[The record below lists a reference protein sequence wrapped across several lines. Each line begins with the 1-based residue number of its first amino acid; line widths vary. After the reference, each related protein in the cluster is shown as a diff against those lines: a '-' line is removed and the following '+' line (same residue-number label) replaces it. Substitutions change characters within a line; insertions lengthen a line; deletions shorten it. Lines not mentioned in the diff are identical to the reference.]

1 MRKIVCPYCGKI
13 LEVDENKDYEIK
25 CDECNTTFTINDG
38 IKSFDRNYQML
49 KKKGFRLYSR
59 LKFVESNEC
68 YETLLKMNLDDFDIR
83 SKYILNLLYLNT
95 LSSTNY
101 DKVIPLL
108 EESSITL
115 DSTNTYLFLAF
126 LKDVLQNVHVY
137 FSYTSKYLVN
147 ENKVFLNEK
156 YTLTYFKT
164 LKDILDVLTY
174 LKDTMPLLK
183 EGEKEVFFEDESNSN
198 VLPRLEK
205 YLSRCNEELESS
217 HNLVNKGEFKFNK
230 DSLTLDFIPTP
241 NENIIKLDE
250 VSYDDERVIRPSKKF
265 QKEMRLFYSL
275 SGTLIGIGLIFVI
288 LGFTLNNDVLKYLT
302 FVPLAALIIYFIIF
316 FKRINK

>member
-13 LEVDENKDYEIK
+13 LEADENKDYEIK
-25 CDECNTTFTINDG
+25 CDECNITFTIVDG
-38 IKSFDRNYQML
+38 VRAFDRNYQML

-68 YETLLKMNLDDFDIR
+68 YETLLKMNPDDFDIR
-83 SKYILNLLYLNT
+83 SKYILNILYLNT

-101 DKVIPLL
+101 DQVIPLL
-108 EESSITL
+108 EENTITL

-126 LKDVLQNVHVY
+126 LKDLLQNVHVY
-137 FSYTSKYLVN
+137 FSFTAKHLVN
-147 ENKVFLNEK
+147 EDNVFLNEK

-164 LKDILDVLTY
+164 VKDILNVLTY

-205 YLSRCNEELESS
+205 YLAKCEEELKSY

-230 DSLTLDFIPTP
+230 DSNTLEFIDTP
-241 NENIIKLDE
+241 SENIVKLEE
-250 VSYDDERVIRPSKKF
+250 VTYEDERVIRPSKKF
-265 QKEMRLFYSL
+265 QKGMRLFYIL
-275 SGTLIGIGLIFVI
+275 SGSLIAIGLIFII

-302 FVPLAALIIYFIIF
+302 FVPLGALIIYFIIF